1 MRNVGAT
8 VLVLCLAAAL
18 CRCDPVYYRK
28 GDGSWAEMEAAVKDG
43 RLEIKIAPQA
53 APNGEAILVIS
64 KPKWMVLDDTAAPTL
79 SGLKVNGASRPSSTR
94 ELSLGCLSGDTAE
107 VVIGIKDDKNPI
119 GADAVFRL
127 DDAPGV
133 KMEVDRSG
141 LGPPQSSARMVVKM
155 SGLAAGKY
163 EGTLRLADMAPL
175 CNSATWR
182 FAFTVM
188 GISVSEDKQ
197 TVSLANAT
205 SGFRLQPDI
214 VQQLL
219 LPNGAWSKLTTHI
232 GVFLYPREFTDVQIT
247 TDTDDEKTVLV
258 TAITQDLDGEPNEG
272 NVKLEYELTVRR
284 DTPALLVTTRSINIS
299 DKELGIGP
307 NWGWLSCPHY
317 FTSEGKQEWGS
328 GNDKGRYHNIGKP
341 GWVWLAPAQEGQK
354 GLLWVSAHAFGEF
367 TGGSLLLYGPGGK
380 RQNGEFSEMKLAF
393 AVAES
398 PAEAE
403 QIYNDLVKKG
413 LVTPPEKEG

>member
-1 MRNVGAT
+1 MRTVGAT
-8 VLVLCLAAAL
+8 ALVLCLAAAL
-18 CRCDPVYYRK
+18 CNCDPVYYRQA
-28 GDGSWAEMEAAVKDG
+28 DGSWAKMEAAVKDG

-53 APNGEAILVIS
+53 APNGEAILVIN
-64 KPKWMVLDDTAAPTL
+64 KPKWMVLEDTAAPTL
-79 SGLKVNGASRPSSTR
+79 AGLKVNGTSRPSSTQ
-94 ELSLGCLSGDTAE
+94 ELNFGCLGGETAE
-107 VVIGIKDDKNPI
+107 VIVGIKDNKNPI
-119 GADAVFRL
+119 ADDAVFRL
-127 DDAPGV
+127 NDAPDV
-133 KMEVDRSG
+133 KLEVDRTS
-141 LGPPQSSARMVVKM
+141 LGPPKSAARMVVKI

-163 EGTLRLADMAPL
+163 EGMLTLADMAPL
-175 CNSATWR
+175 RNSASWPVS
-182 FAFTVM
+182 FTVM

-214 VQQLL
+214 SKQLL

-232 GVFLYPREFTDVQIT
+232 GAFLYPREFTDVQIT
-247 TDTDDEKTVLV
+247 TDTADEKTVLV
-258 TAITQDLDGEPNEG
+258 TAIPQDLDGKPNEG

-307 NWGWLSCPHY
+307 NWGWLGCPYY

-328 GNDKGRYHNIGKP
+328 GKDKDRYHNIGKP
-341 GWVWLAPAQEGQK
+341 GWVWLAPAQEGQM
-354 GLLWVSAHAFGEF
+354 GLLWVSAHPFGEF
-367 TGGSLLLYGPGGK
+367 MGGSLLLYGPGGK
-380 RQNGEFSEMKLAF
+380 RKNGEFSEMKLAF
-393 AVAES
+393 AAAES

-403 QIYNDLVKKG
+403 KIYNELVQKG